1 MRILEEIMVTGKIIK
16 GIAGFYYVHTHDG
29 VYECK
34 ARGKFKKEKVTPL
47 VGDNVKISIDDPDEM
62 KGIVEEILPRKV
74 TLVRPA
80 VANIDQ
86 VIIVFALKNPDPNIM
101 LLDKLLVIS
110 EYYGIEPILVFNKW
124 DLDSDNDFEKYQ
136 SIYEETGYKVVKACA
151 KQGIGIEEVVELLKG
166 KISVFAGPSGVGK
179 SSMLNRI
186 KPGIGLKTG
195 EVSEKIKRGKHTTRH
210 SELISLDGGG
220 WVVDTP
226 GFTSLDISFLEVDEI
241 RDLFPEFSY
250 HSENCRFIDCI
261 HINEPGCGV
270 LSALENEIISES
282 RYTSYKYF
290 IDNLKNNR
298 RNKSW

>member
-1 MRILEEIMVTGKIIK
+1 MVTGKIIK
-16 GIAGFYYVHTHDG
+16 GIAGFYYVYTHDG

-47 VGDNVKISIDDPDEM
+47 VGDNVKISIDDQEEM

-80 VANIDQ
+80 VANVDQ

-124 DLDSDNDFEKYQ
+124 DLDNDNDFEKYQ
-136 SIYEETGYKVVKACA
+136 DIYDRAGYKVVKACA
-151 KQGIGIEEVVELLKG
+151 KQGIGIEEVIDLLKG

-179 SSMLNRI
+179 SSMLNKI

-210 SELISLDGGG
+210 SELISLESGG

-226 GFTSLDISFLEVDEI
+226 GFTSLDISFLEVDEL

-250 HSENCRFIDCI
+250 HSENCRFVDCI
-261 HINEPGCGV
+261 HLNEPGCGV
-270 LSALENEIISES
+270 LSALENDIISES